1 MKIVVPLDMSE
12 TANRAI
18 GLGADIARALGDEL
32 LLVTVGGARLRNDL
46 AALSQAERGAVPE
59 MIEAFL
65 KSTMADLGDVSAD
78 YRVIT
83 GEDASNALIDF
94 ANSEDDVRMIVMATH
109 GRSGIQKWRLGSVAE
124 RVVRHADVPVTV
136 VPKSRPTRS
145 TSS

>member
-32 LLVTVGGARLRNDL
+32 LLVTVSGNRLRTDL
-46 AALSQAERGAVPE
+46 AAVSNAEGVAVPE

-65 KSTMADLGDVSAD
+65 KSTMAGLGDVSVD
-78 YRVIT
+78 YNVIT
-83 GEDASNALIDF
+83 GDDASNALIDF
-94 ANSEDDVRMIVMATH
+94 ANSEDDVRMVVMATH
-109 GRSGIQKWRLGSVAE
+109 GRSGIQKWRLGSVTE

>member
-18 GLGADIARALGDEL
+18 GLASDIAGALGDEL
-32 LLVTVGGARLRNDL
+32 LLVTVGGTRLRNDL
-46 AALSQAERGAVPE
+46 AALAQAEGVAVPE

-65 KSTMADLGDVSAD
+65 KSTMADLGDVAAD

-94 ANSEDDVRMIVMATH
+94 ANGEDDVRMIVMATH
-109 GRSGIQKWRLGSVAE
+109 GRSGIQKWRLGSVTE

-136 VPKSRPTRS
+136 VPKRR
-145 TSS
+145 